1 MQTQAAHELT
11 AMEEKLLRALGFSSP
26 VLNSW
31 KGAAL
36 RDGGE
41 EDQRSDRGMWREASL
56 FLKTTDG

>member
-11 AMEEKLLRALGFSSP
+11 AMEEKLLRALGFSPP

-36 RDGGE
+36 RDGVGRTRGAAEACGE
-41 EDQRSDRGMWREASL
+41 KPVC
-56 FLKTTDG
+56 F